1 MMKQSLI
8 GDEVLFFQHLLKV
21 FKRFTFILEGQ
32 KFERLVSKRKNVQE
46 CYLFDG
52 DVFLKE
58 GGEVFEMRSPLFA
71 FIQSTGVVTT
81 ITLVTTVMMI
91 KMMVIYIEHLG
102 QLCQQQQT
110 KFRRCVYE
118 IFTVLKVF

>member
-1 MMKQSLI
+1 MLVFKNAYLNYFHFGGSKTFQRLDVKQMSNNVISLI
-8 GDEVLFFQHLLKV
+8 GDVFQ
-21 FKRFTFILEGQ
+21 R
-32 KFERLVSKRKNVQE
+32 E
-46 CYLFDG
+46 C
-52 DVFLKE
+52 
-58 GGEVFEMRSPLFA
+58 GEVFEMRSPLFA

-81 ITLVTTVMMI
+81 ITLVTTVMKI